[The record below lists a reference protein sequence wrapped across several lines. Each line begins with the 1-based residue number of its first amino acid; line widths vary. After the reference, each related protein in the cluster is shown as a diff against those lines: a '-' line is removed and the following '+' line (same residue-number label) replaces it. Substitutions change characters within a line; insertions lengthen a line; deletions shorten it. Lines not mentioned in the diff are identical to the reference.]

1 MKPES
6 GAVKLLLL
14 AEAIILAVVLV
25 FGMVNKVRAAGTKQV
40 RYQNVQEELAAES
53 QGQIFSETEDTS
65 TQEMTETA
73 SVLENDSELSV
84 SEPELSDEVKEKLA
98 SMTLEEKAAQ
108 IFLTTPES
116 LTQNERVNIAG
127 AGTKTAINQYP
138 VGGLIYSESNYQGR
152 GQMNDLLS
160 NGQQMMHERMNL
172 YLFLAARMDT
182 EEGASVIG
190 ISDSYNTGTLVDVFS
205 AKRLDDES
213 AGIDMP
219 LCFPENRTELAQDT
233 AWVML
238 SAENDVQADQ
248 EADMPCALSEECVK
262 TVRAAGYQGIILT
275 DSLSADNIADRYPV
289 GDAAVLAVKA
299 GVDMVYCPENFPDA
313 YRAVLAAV
321 NTGEIEEE
329 QLDAAV
335 GRILTRKYQL
345 PEMTAEQT
353 VRERQ
358 PEQIQQQENISE
370 EDDDNL
376 AE

>member
-14 AEAIILAVVLV
+14 AEAIVLAVVLV

-40 RYQNVQEELAAES
+40 RYQNVQEKLAAES

-84 SEPELSDEVKEKLA
+84 SEPELSDDVKEKLA

-138 VGGLIYSESNYQGR
+138 VGGLIYSEGNYQGR
-152 GQMNDLLS
+152 GQMEDLLS

-182 EEGASVIG
+182 EEGASVVG

-219 LCFPENRTELAQDT
+219 LRFPENRTELAQDT

-238 SAENDVQADQ
+238 SAENNAQADQ

-321 NTGEIEEE
+321 NTGELEEA
-329 QLDAAV
+329 QIDAAV

-370 EDDDNL
+370 EDDNL